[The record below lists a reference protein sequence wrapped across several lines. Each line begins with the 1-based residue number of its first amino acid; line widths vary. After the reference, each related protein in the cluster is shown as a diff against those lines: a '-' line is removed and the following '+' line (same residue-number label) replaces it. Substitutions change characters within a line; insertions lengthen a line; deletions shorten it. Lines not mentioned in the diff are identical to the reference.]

1 MARRR
6 VQAAQAREDT
16 DAALLIAAGLR
27 GLCLHAMPGEL
38 YALYRVEEG
47 RVVPHAAWEDRRSV
61 RALLG
66 ADEATS
72 LRAAAE
78 RDGLRWPD
86 TPAAVLSA
94 MTRLKATGR

>member
-1 MARRR
+1 MEA
-6 VQAAQAREDT
+6 

-27 GLCLHAMPGEL
+27 GLRLHAMPGGL
-38 YALYRVEEG
+38 YALYRIDAG
-47 RVVPHAAWEDRRSV
+47 RVVPCAAWQDVEAV

-66 ADEATS
+66 ADEGTT

-86 TPAAVLSA
+86 TPAAVLAALARRPAESA
-94 MTRLKATGR
+94 A

>member
-1 MARRR
+1 M
-6 VQAAQAREDT
+6 ET

-27 GLCLHAMPGEL
+27 GLHLHAMPGGL
-38 YALYRVEEG
+38 YALYRIDAG
-47 RVVPHAAWEDRRSV
+47 RIVPCAAWQDVDAV

-66 ADEATS
+66 AEEDIS

-86 TPAAVLSA
+86 TPAAVLDA
-94 MTRLKATGR
+94 LARRPVRAA